1 MLKGLKK
8 AFKERFCSQV
18 YISFNVDHNLLSAQ
32 VLRVKNHRIKEK
44 FFKTFETKVETKNGE
59 VPIQALKIARTYS
72 QKYSY
77 TYFSAMSKAKEI
89 LCEKQAFEQIKQ
101 ENQDYQ
107 ACEVN
112 QKYCVYVESKDFL
125 KDFKRFKIQDVDFLF
140 SPFSLIYDFVRDNL
154 ENKPLLYLLLE
165 RSRFYFLIA
174 DKKEIFL
181 AKSVFLEEQPEEFI
195 ESKEEDSMGMSN
207 EAVNLFLSEIQEDID
222 SLEEAIG
229 LDSSKDNSEKITEDA
244 YSLIEGMTN
253 IPLIADVLQEGLR
266 GVYHS
271 REIDFVEKVVVL
283 DSCQIHQKAL
293 MHLQETLMIEVD
305 RLDFSLVERLNVLAR
320 MENEK
325 HAF

>member
-18 YISFNVDHNLLSAQ
+18 YISFNVDHNLLSTQ
-32 VLRVKNHRIKEK
+32 ILRVKNHRIKEK

-59 VPIQALKIARTYS
+59 VPIQALKIARSYS
-72 QKYSY
+72 QKYPY
-77 TYFSAMSKAKEI
+77 TYFSAMSKAKEV
-89 LCEKQAFEQIKQ
+89 LCEKQAFEELKK
-101 ENQDYQ
+101 ENYP
-107 ACEVN
+107 ACEIN

-195 ESKEEDSMGMSN
+195 EGKEEDSMGMSN

-222 SLEEAIG
+222 SLEEAMG
-229 LDSSKDNSEKITEDA
+229 LDSSKDSKEKNEGA

-305 RLDFSLVERLNVLAR
+305 RLDFSLVERLNILAR

-325 HAF
+325 YAF

>member
-1 MLKGLKK
+1 M
-8 AFKERFCSQV
+8 
-18 YISFNVDHNLLSAQ
+18 YISFNVDHNLLSTQ
-32 VLRVKNHRIKEK
+32 VIRIKNDRIKEK
-44 FFKTFETKVETKNGE
+44 FFKTFETKVETKSGE

-72 QKYSY
+72 QKYPY

-89 LCEKQAFEQIKQ
+89 LCQKQAFEQIKR

-140 SPFSLIYDFVRDNL
+140 SPFSLIYDFVRDYL
-154 ENKPLLYLLLE
+154 EEKPLLYLLLE

-195 ESKEEDSMGMSN
+195 ESKEEDSMEMN
-207 EAVNLFLSEIQEDID
+207 DEIMKAFLNEIQEDID
-222 SLEEAIG
+222 NLEEAMG
-229 LDSSKDNSEKITEDA
+229 LDRSKDNSEKNEDA

-253 IPLIADVLQEGLR
+253 IPLIANALQEGLR

-271 REIDFVEKVVVL
+271 RDIDFVEKVVVL

-305 RLDFSLVERLNVLAR
+305 RIDFSLVERLNILAR

-325 HAF
+325 YAF

>member
-32 VLRVKNHRIKEK
+32 ILRIKNHRIKEK

-72 QKYSY
+72 QKYPY
-77 TYFSAMSKAKEI
+77 TYFSAMSKAKEV
-89 LCEKQAFEQIKQ
+89 LCEKQAFEQIKR
-101 ENQDYQ
+101 ENQDYR

-140 SPFSLIYDFVRDNL
+140 SPFSLIYDFVHDHL
-154 ENKPLLYLLLE
+154 EEKPLLYLLLE

-195 ESKEEDSMGMSN
+195 ERKEEDSMEMDN

-222 SLEEAIG
+222 SLEEAMG
-229 LDSSKDNSEKITEDA
+229 LDSSKDNSEKNEDA

-253 IPLIADVLQEGLR
+253 IPLIAGVLQEGLCS
-266 GVYHS
+266 VYHS
-271 REIDFVEKVVVL
+271 RDIDFVEKVVVL

-305 RLDFSLVERLNVLAR
+305 RLDFSLVERLNILAR

-325 HAF
+325 YAF

>member
-8 AFKERFCSQV
+8 ALKEKFCSQV

-72 QKYSY
+72 QKYPY
-77 TYFSAMSKAKEI
+77 TYFSAMSKAKEV

-125 KDFKRFKIQDVDFLF
+125 RDFKRFKIQDVDFLF

-207 EAVNLFLSEIQEDID
+207 EAVDLFLSEIQEDID
-222 SLEEAIG
+222 SLEEAMG
-229 LDSSKDNSEKITEDA
+229 LDSSKDSKEKNEDA

-253 IPLIADVLQEGLR
+253 IPLIANALQEGLR
-266 GVYHS
+266 SVYHS
-271 REIDFVEKVVVL
+271 RDIDFVEKVVVL

-305 RLDFSLVERLNVLAR
+305 RLDFSLVERLNILAR